1 MYASLVRAARRCPS
15 PPTSRRGTPKLSSSA
30 RAHLRRLRPL
40 VAVVVVHLGEVV
52 GALAEP
58 LRRGGHLGRLVPDD
72 PVYLRLVAVR
82 DVLLL
87 SQPPA

>member
-1 MYASLVRAARRCPS
+1 M
-15 PPTSRRGTPKLSSSA
+15 
-30 RAHLRRLRPL
+30 
-40 VAVVVVHLGEVV
+40 V